1 MAKKKGRP
9 PKTPSSSAKKPQDTN
24 NDHEAPKENTQ
35 QGLVQLDDDDLDTLD
50 SLSPTK
56 AMALL
61 KNLDALRGKVVE
73 RFGKEINDGE
83 GQEGTKDKVIE
94 TEKTNP
100 LSPGACHGASPSN
113 PGATQ
118 RQNSSCRRLV
128 KKQWVVK
135 KNPESEAEEVP
146 KVAPE
151 LNNITAMVQDN
162 VEKEV
167 QSKEETFVAETQHAE
182 GDKGSEAGD
191 EKSSDSM
198 PDLDEIPWTVKTR
211 NKGRKEMKGKD
222 SGKIVASK
230 ANG

>member
-1 MAKKKGRP
+1 
-9 PKTPSSSAKKPQDTN
+9 
-24 NDHEAPKENTQ
+24 
-35 QGLVQLDDDDLDTLD
+35 
-50 SLSPTK
+50 
-56 AMALL
+56 MALL

-118 RQNSSCRRLV
+118 RQNSVWDSFDITKLRNAGDKLTRLV

-151 LNNITAMVQDN
+151 LNNSTAMVQDN

-198 PDLDEIPWTVKTR
+198 PDLEEIPWTVKTR
-211 NKGRKEMKGKD
+211 NRGRKEMKGKD
-222 SGKIVASK
+222 SSKIVASK

>member
-35 QGLVQLDDDDLDTLD
+35 RGLVQLDDDDLETLD

-73 RFGKEINDGE
+73 RFGKEINYGE
-83 GQEGTKDKVIE
+83 GQEGTKYK
-94 TEKTNP
+94 
-100 LSPGACHGASPSN
+100 
-113 PGATQ
+113 
-118 RQNSSCRRLV
+118 SCRRLV

-151 LNNITAMVQDN
+151 LNNSTAMVQDN

-167 QSKEETFVAETQHAE
+167 QLKEETFVAETQYAE

-198 PDLDEIPWTVKTR
+198 LDLEEIPWTVKTR